1 MVAELSSPQHETD
14 DGQSSTGRH
23 GVYVYNLGTAYTSGI
38 SKSPWNSGRNW
49 DCHRT
54 MYSMD
59 VRLHKWLL
67 RPDMRAS
74 SPESAAA
81 YFIPFYQSCLRH
93 ACAKPS
99 KLHCMWNET
108 NQFENPSVGDGRV
121 KALKQVME
129 LYPWFN
135 RSKGRDH
142 FITLTHDLASIER
155 IGSSFIDP
163 LVIPD
168 QKSQLRRIVTSS
180 DRHRGFLRG
189 RDYSIPPRL
198 FAWQGVVRVNRTN
211 RRLAADRS
219 PDIYFR
225 GAFDNSYSS
234 PIRAEVWRHWGC
246 THEHNDSCTRQ
257 SGGQVYVMNRHAPQP
272 NDVPYLTRLQR
283 SRFCLHMP
291 GHQYWSPRLFEAIVE
306 GCIPVAIVSNA
317 SADPLEGY
325 AFPFLE
331 ELPVGRRQP
340 PVLTY
345 GMADIPRLPQLL
357 FSLPNATL
365 SRMMR
370 VMDAYSG
377 MIYPEQKV
385 LARISTWMRRTGR
398 WATLEYQTC
407 IQTPV
412 FKSFYSCPHCI

>member
-1 MVAELSSPQHETD
+1 MPHFDPRCALTPFKLVPSCVSAAARFTRRSLIQQFDRRPILTAGSAVVAELSSPQHETD

-74 SPESAAA
+74 SPETAAA

-291 GHQYWSPRLFEAIVE
+291 GHQYWSP
-306 GCIPVAIVSNA
+306 GCLRPLLKAA
-317 SADPLEGY
+317 SLWLLSQTPRRIHWKATH
-325 AFPFLE
+325 FPFWKNCLWE
-331 ELPVGRRQP
+331 GASPL
-340 PVLTY
+340 Y
-345 GMADIPRLPQLL
+345 
-357 FSLPNATL
+357 
-365 SRMMR
+365 
-370 VMDAYSG
+370 
-377 MIYPEQKV
+377 
-385 LARISTWMRRTGR
+385 
-398 WATLEYQTC
+398 
-407 IQTPV
+407 
-412 FKSFYSCPHCI
+412 